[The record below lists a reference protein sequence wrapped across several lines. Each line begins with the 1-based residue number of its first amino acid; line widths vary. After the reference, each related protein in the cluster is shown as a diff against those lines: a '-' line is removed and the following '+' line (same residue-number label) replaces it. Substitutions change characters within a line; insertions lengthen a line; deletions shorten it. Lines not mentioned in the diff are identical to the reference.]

1 MAFTPMNK
9 LTADRALDQIG
20 VDATEY
26 YYRMDRA
33 VDAISVAFNSLAG
46 MASAWSA
53 AVSFIDTE
61 AAANPGDQEWQ
72 ALLARKDSLV
82 ADFIAMRD
90 KVQAVS
96 IAAIAARDA

>member
-1 MAFTPMNK
+1 MAFTPINK

-33 VDAISVAFNSLAG
+33 VDQISAAFNSLAG

-53 AVSFIDTE
+53 AVSFIDAE
-61 AAANPGDQEWQ
+61 VAANPGDQEWQ
-72 ALLARKDSLV
+72 ALLERKNSLV
-82 ADFIAMRD
+82 ADFIAMRN
-90 KVQAVS
+90 KVETVRD
-96 IAAIAARDA
+96 AAIVARDV